1 MSENGR
7 GPEEV
12 RKYVRNRMSGDL
24 PPGFVEDVM
33 SEVRHTPQ
41 RGSGWAGWRLAAVLG
56 TVAAAVA
63 VVGIGLSMVDRGGV
77 GSGSPTPG
85 ASASPVPTGT
95 SSPSP
100 APSTSPTGA
109 PGPYGAVWS
118 LAPQEAFP
126 DPVACENRA
135 TMPTLE
141 YGDNVG
147 FRVWMPGDWFTAESY
162 LGECFWFAPEP
173 WPDAGNL
180 EASDVPEEVEIV
192 IAVASGGDFAPG
204 GEVSALEKFT
214 VDGVPALRYE
224 IQPEEGGELAE
235 PSVVW
240 VIGVTGELPSD
251 AIDAPPFLTLTA
263 SGQAGAL
270 IQVAEVLDRMVATLE
285 ILPP

>member
-1 MSENGR
+1 MSENEQW
-7 GPEEV
+7 PEEV

-41 RGSGWAGWRLAAVLG
+41 RGSGWAGWRPVAVLG

-63 VVGIGLSMVDRGGV
+63 VVGVGLSMIDRGGV

-85 ASASPVPTGT
+85 ASASAVPTGP

-109 PGPYGAVWS
+109 PGPFGTLWS
-118 LAPQEAFP
+118 MDPQEAFP
-126 DPVACENRA
+126 NPVACENPA

-141 YGDNVG
+141 YGENVG
-147 FRVWMPGDWFTAESY
+147 FRVWMPGDWFTTESY

-173 WPDAGNL
+173 WPGAGNL
-180 EASDVPEEVEIV
+180 ESAEVPEGVEIV
-192 IAVASGGDFAPG
+192 IAVASGGNFAPG
-204 GEVSALEKFT
+204 GRVADLEEFT

-224 IQPEEGGELAE
+224 IQPVEGGELAE
-235 PSVVW
+235 ASVVW

-263 SGQAGAL
+263 SGQSGAL
-270 IQVAEVLDRMVATLE
+270 MQVAEVLDRMVATLE
-285 ILPP
+285 ILSP